1 MDTTTTDHHTDCR
14 HISGTGWSC
23 APQCGRP
30 LVAMAGRVTAAFAV
44 NHGGPC
50 FNGGNAGISVEI
62 WCQSPTGGESDSCI
76 FHLPCRTV
84 AQAEMIASQWQIRW
98 GI

>member
-1 MDTTTTDHHTDCR
+1 MDTTTTNHHTDCR

-23 APQCGRP
+23 SPQCGRP
-30 LVAMAGRVTAAFAV
+30 LVAMAGRVVAAFV
-44 NHGGPC
+44 TGTT
-50 FNGGNAGISVEI
+50 VEI

-76 FHLPCRTV
+76 FHLPCRTA

>member
-1 MDTTTTDHHTDCR
+1 MDNITTTEENYDN
-14 HISGTGWSC
+14 TGC
-23 APQCGRP
+23 EGAPVRP
-30 LVAMAGRVTAAFAV
+30 TIAMAGRVVAAFATD
-44 NHGGPC
+44 
-50 FNGGNAGISVEI
+50 STVEI

-76 FHLPCRTV
+76 FHLPCRTA